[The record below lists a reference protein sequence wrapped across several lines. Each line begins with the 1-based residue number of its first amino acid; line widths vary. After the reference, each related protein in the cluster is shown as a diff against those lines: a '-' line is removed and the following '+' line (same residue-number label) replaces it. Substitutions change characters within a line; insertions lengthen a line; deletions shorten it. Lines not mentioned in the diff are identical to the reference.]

1 MKSYSAR
8 LAVLLAGCWLASAPT
23 AFAEAIPPWKDAGF
37 DVLTRG
43 PLHEAFAQP
52 STLKAEVA
60 PIVPKQPPQLIEEEP
75 PAQKPEGANVQWIG
89 GYWSWDD
96 ERKDFLWV
104 SGFWRDV
111 PPGREWV
118 PGYWTQL
125 ADGWQRV
132 PGFWGETGQT
142 EYQFLTPP
150 PDSLENG
157 PVLAAPADDYFYVPG
172 SWTWRTRYLWRPGY
186 WLRYRPGWVWV
197 PARYIWTP
205 SGFIYVSGY
214 WDYPLESRGVLFA
227 PVYFRRPLWDLV
239 AGWLWRP
246 SYVVYSPGLFGSLF
260 VRPGWGYYYGDYF
273 GPRYAGLGFTPWLDF
288 RLGGFGHDPLFNYY
302 RWHHRGDRNW
312 QPALTALYADR
323 FAGRAALPP
332 RTFAQ
337 QTQIVQN
344 TTTNAT
350 NIRNLTIVAP
360 VTQVTQTGVKLQTIT
375 PTQVIEQ
382 RDAVRRLRTFSEQRR
397 HTESQL
403 ITSTPT
409 TTAPRVAKFDVP
421 KSPTAAHATTSFVP
435 PVTGTV
441 SSGLPRSVTSPT
453 IKSTDTTP
461 RSLTL
466 PSHTQ
471 SSPATGSVIQRSITP
486 SPVIQT
492 HPAPS
497 GRSTPTPPPPSGGSK
512 NVGSGKDKSLKKV
525 SERPQKAA
533 GSTAAVQPARG
544 AATSHTVDKRAPH

>member
-1 MKSYSAR
+1 
-8 LAVLLAGCWLASAPT
+8 
-23 AFAEAIPPWKDAGF
+23 
-37 DVLTRG
+37 
-43 PLHEAFAQP
+43 
-52 STLKAEVA
+52 
-60 PIVPKQPPQLIEEEP
+60 
-75 PAQKPEGANVQWIG
+75 
-89 GYWSWDD
+89 
-96 ERKDFLWV
+96 
-104 SGFWRDV
+104 
-111 PPGREWV
+111 V
-118 PGYWTQL
+118 PGYWTRL

-132 PGFWGETGQT
+132 AGFWGETGQT
-142 EYQFLTPP
+142 DFQFLTPP
-150 PDSLENG
+150 PDSLETG

-172 SWTWRTRYLWRPGY
+172 SWMWRTRYLWRPGY

-197 PARYIWTP
+197 PARYVWTP
-205 SGFIYVSGY
+205 SGFVYVSGY

-273 GPRYAGLGFTPWLDF
+273 GRRYAGLGFTPWVDF
-288 RLGGFGHDPLFNYY
+288 RLGGFGYDPLFNYY
-302 RWHHRGDRNW
+302 RWHHRDDRNW

-323 FAGRAALPP
+323 FAGRVALPP

-360 VTQVTQTGVKLQTIT
+360 VSQVTQTGVKLQTIT
-375 PTQVIEQ
+375 PTQVTEH
-382 RDAVRRLRTFSEQRR
+382 RDASHLLRTFSEQRR
-397 HTESQL
+397 QIESRV

-409 TTAPRVAKFDVP
+409 TTAPRLAKFEVP
-421 KSPTAAHATTSFVP
+421 KVATTPRTTATFVAP
-435 PVTGTV
+435 ETHGAVTPSRSAVSAV
-441 SSGLPRSVTSPT
+441 SSGLPSSST
-453 IKSTDTTP
+453 IKSVDTTP
-461 RSLTL
+461 RSITL
-466 PSHTQ
+466 PTHTQ

-492 HPAPS
+492 HPAPTA
-497 GRSTPTPPPPSGGSK
+497 RPTPPPTPPSGGSK
-512 NVGSGKDKSLKKV
+512 TAGSGKDKSLKKV
-525 SERPQKAA
+525 SERPQRAA

-544 AATSHTVDKRAPH
+544 AATSHTVDKKRASH